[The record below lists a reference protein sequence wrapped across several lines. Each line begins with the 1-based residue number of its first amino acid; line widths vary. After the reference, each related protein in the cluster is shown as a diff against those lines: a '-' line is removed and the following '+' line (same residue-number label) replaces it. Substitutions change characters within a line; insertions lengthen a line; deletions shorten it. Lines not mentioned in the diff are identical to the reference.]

1 MNPVLGSIN
10 PVIENSRHVKTDMGR
25 IRELAPEIA
34 NEGLELPK
42 WNFPVYPEGNGIDV
56 IDFFM
61 LFNSINFAFTQF
73 EEPHGKFKV
82 KQMGM
87 DFPWSGSMA
96 MTYCMKRAM
105 SKVMDA
111 KYLASM
117 TLEEGRKLLR
127 GDTIEIPMLKERVAV
142 LNEVGTVLD
151 EKYKG
156 HFHHLV
162 EDSNMHAFKDGNGIV
177 EKLVKDFP
185 SFNDTRTY
193 KGHTV
198 FFYKR
203 AQLAVGM
210 LYARLHGTGLF
221 DIADIDDLT
230 VYADY
235 VLPVSLT
242 TLGIMAKDK
251 KLEDKIQNWVEIEE
265 NSEEEVEVRA
275 HTVHGAALLTEA
287 INRYKPE
294 SKKVN
299 NVMMDA
305 RLWYETR
312 KPPLKQG
319 YKHQLVKTIDY

>member
-1 MNPVLGSIN
+1 MNPVLGSIK

-34 NEGLELPK
+34 NEMLELPK
-42 WNFPVYPEGNGIDV
+42 WDFPVYPKGHGIDV
-56 IDFFM
+56 MDFFM

-82 KQMGM
+82 SQPGM

-105 SKVMDA
+105 PKIMDA
-111 KYLASM
+111 KYLANM
-117 TLEEGRKLLR
+117 TVEEGRELFK
-127 GDTIEIPMLKERVAV
+127 GDTIEIPMLKERVEI

-151 EKYKG
+151 EKYDG

-210 LYARLHGTGLF
+210 LYARMHGTGLF

-242 TLGIMAKDK
+242 TLGPMVKDK
-251 KLEDKIQNWVEIEE
+251 ALEDKIQNWVEIEE
-265 NSEEEVEVRA
+265 NSEEEVEIRG
-275 HTVHGAALLTEA
+275 HTVYEGDLLTIE
-287 INRYKPE
+287 INGYRPKG
-294 SKKVN
+294 KKIN
-299 NVMMDA
+299 NVIMDP

-312 KPPLKQG
+312 KPPLKKG